1 MTKRRTIKKQAIYG
15 NEPFKYNNELKIWKV
30 LPDLV
35 LVGIFLVYLIISMSF
50 LLTYSYYT
58 VQHTSMQPLLN
69 NYTSEEL
76 RAGISDGVYIN
87 TLAKTQV
94 GDVIVIKNQFDFNVD
109 TVVKRLI
116 AVGGDKIAI
125 RRIILPNNSIQYDVL
140 RIPKGNTTP
149 YILVENY
156 VSMSVRVLGME
167 RVYNNF
173 NSYLVSE
180 TNKEIINEVTYLV
193 LEDDEI
199 FYLGDN
205 RGSSRDCSE
214 YGPGQK
220 ADIIGRVDIIVPR
233 QQNMLFHVFQYLL
246 GFKNI

>member
-1 MTKRRTIKKQAIYG
+1 MIKRQTIKKQSIYG
-15 NEPFKYNNELKIWKV
+15 NEPFKYNNELKIWKT
-30 LPDLV
+30 LPDLI
-35 LVGIFLVYLIISMSF
+35 LVGIFLLYLTISMLF
-50 LLTYSYYT
+50 LATYSYYT

-76 RAGISDGVYIN
+76 QAGVSDGVYVN
-87 TLAKTQV
+87 TQAEAQV
-94 GDVIVIKNQFDFNVD
+94 GDVIVIKNEFDVNVD

-125 RRIILPNNSIQYDVL
+125 RKIVLPNYSTQYDVL
-140 RIPKGNTTP
+140 RIPNGNTTP

-156 VSMSVRVLGME
+156 VGEWLRVSGME
-167 RVYNNF
+167 KVYNNF
-173 NSYLVSE
+173 NSYLESE
-180 TNKEIINEVTYLV
+180 TNKETLNDVTYLV

-214 YGPGQK
+214 YGPALK
-220 ADIIGRVDIIVPR
+220 ENIIGRVDIIVPR
-233 QQNMLFHVFQYLL
+233 QQNMLFHIFEYLL
-246 GFKNI
+246 GLKNI